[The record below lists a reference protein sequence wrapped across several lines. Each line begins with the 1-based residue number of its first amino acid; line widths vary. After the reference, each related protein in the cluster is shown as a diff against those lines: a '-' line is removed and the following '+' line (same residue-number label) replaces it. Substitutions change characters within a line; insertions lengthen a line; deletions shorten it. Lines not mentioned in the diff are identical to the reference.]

1 LKKESRVLNALGPLG
16 IQPAL
21 FIAYVVNFVIL
32 VFLLRIFLYRPVL
45 NMLGQRRER
54 IQESLAEAD
63 RVRQEAATQRA
74 QFERELEEARQTSQ
88 EAATRVAQETEKMR
102 DAILAEAREEADRIL
117 EQAHQQIEMDRRQA
131 VADLRRGVVDLAV
144 DLARRVIG
152 ETVAADEQA
161 QRKLIQR
168 FLEESGD
175 QL

>member
-1 LKKESRVLNALGPLG
+1 MNALGPLG
-16 IQPAL
+16 IEPAL

-32 VFLLRIFLYRPVL
+32 VFLLRVFLYRPVL

-63 RVRQEAATQRA
+63 RVRQEAAVQRSE
-74 QFERELEEARQTSQ
+74 FERELEEARRTSQ
-88 EAATRVAQETEKMR
+88 EAAVRAAQETEKMR
-102 DAILAEAREEADRIL
+102 DAILAEARNEADRIL

-131 VADLRRGVVDLAV
+131 VTELRREVVDLAV

-152 ETVAADEQA
+152 ETVTVDERA
-161 QRKLIQR
+161 QRKFIQQ

-175 QL
+175 LL

>member
-1 LKKESRVLNALGPLG
+1 LNALGPLG
-16 IQPAL
+16 IEPAL

-32 VFLLRIFLYRPVL
+32 VFLLRVFLYRPVL

-63 RVRQEAATQRA
+63 RVRQEAAVQRSE
-74 QFERELEEARQTSQ
+74 FERELEEARRTSQ
-88 EAATRVAQETEKMR
+88 EAAVRAAQETEKMR
-102 DAILAEAREEADRIL
+102 DAILAEARNEADRIL

-131 VADLRRGVVDLAV
+131 VTELRREVVDLAV

-152 ETVAADEQA
+152 ETVTVDERA
-161 QRKLIQR
+161 QRKFIQQ

-175 QL
+175 LL

>member
-1 LKKESRVLNALGPLG
+1 MNALGPLG
-16 IQPAL
+16 IEPAL

-32 VFLLRIFLYRPVL
+32 VFLLRVFLYRPVL

-63 RVRQEAATQRA
+63 RVRQEAAVQRSE
-74 QFERELEEARQTSQ
+74 FERELEEARRTSQ
-88 EAATRVAQETEKMR
+88 EAAVRAAQETEKMR
-102 DAILAEAREEADRIL
+102 DAILAEARNEADRIL

-131 VADLRRGVVDLAV
+131 VTELRSEVVDLAV

-152 ETVAADEQA
+152 ETVTVDERA
-161 QRKLIQR
+161 QRKFIQQ

-175 QL
+175 LL